1 MELHQ
6 ALLSSFDFDADH
18 IFSLI
23 SSNGEAI
30 TGEDILNFIA
40 GYEREISKEEVGCL
54 LRVIDKKGEGQLFV
68 NDFKYFLAT
77 LGLKK

>member
-30 TGEDILNFIA
+30 SGEDILNFIA

>member
-6 ALLSSFDFDADH
+6 ALLSSFDFDASH

-23 SSNGEAI
+23 STNGEAI
-30 TGEDILNFIA
+30 SGEDILNFIG
-40 GYEREISKEEVGCL
+40 GYQREVSKEEVGCL
-54 LRVIDKKGEGQLFV
+54 IRVMDKKGEGQIFI

>member
-6 ALLSSFDFDADH
+6 ALLSSFDFDASH

-30 TGEDILNFIA
+30 TGEDILQFIA
-40 GYEREISKEEVGCL
+40 GYQREISKE
-54 LRVIDKKGEGQLFV
+54 
-68 NDFKYFLAT
+68 
-77 LGLKK
+77 